1 MSPAGGNGA
10 GEPPPPVLQVAFW
23 GPPILLTGPPPLRPS
38 VEPRPHSSQPAGSLQ
53 GSDNPHASRGL
64 CLLRPHSPALWLC
77 LLESPTSAG
86 KEARNNP
93 LPPSSPVSPGHWE
106 VTEFMSQF

>member
-23 GPPILLTGPPPLRPS
+23 GPPISSQAPRPS
-38 VEPRPHSSQPAGSLQ
+38 VEPWCHSSQPAGSLQ
-53 GSDNPHASRGL
+53 GTDNPHASRGL

-77 LLESPTSAG
+77 LLESPAWLLQ
-86 KEARNNP
+86 ARRLEITP
-93 LPPSSPVSPGHWE
+93 CPHRVPCRQGVGR
-106 VTEFMSQF
+106 